1 MYPKSNT
8 TLQIIGCEKLQIST
22 NYGLKFVN
30 KFTAMWRKLTSL
42 IVLICF
48 NTSLIIAQTDTVRI
62 GLDTWVIIPSG
73 TAINYDSLF
82 AIQPQLALSP
92 QYYYHRYN
100 GGDLMYKI
108 TDNKGNGYDSL
119 YGTRNMR
126 PVLYGVSY
134 RGGANNYYHLTDKR
148 DNQNPLPLDGMH
160 NLCEEGF
167 SNSIY
172 LYRHNYEGYPLGDTC
187 KCIDSS
193 YNALRYHQL
202 DYFDSTHI
210 YQILKM
216 TYLSATDTSVGPIY
230 VHCWNGWHA
239 SGYVAAVTLKQF
251 CAFSSWDA
259 VNYWDLG
266 TDGANTSPRYQEQ
279 RERIK
284 EFEPY
289 PEFMISDSLQK
300 CLCPPMPTQIDSSQ
314 LHVEIEH
321 LVVVPE
327 AIPVGFQ
334 IVLYNVNFA
343 PGRTTIPSIAT
354 NQDIIYLKQALDV
367 DPNLMVEIGGYT
379 DNSGSYSENMSLS
392 TQRAKFIY
400 DHLIA
405 SGYAAERLSYKGYG
419 PANPIYSNKYKST
432 REGNRRIEIKVL
444 NKTVHA
450 TNQLVDESV
459 YEQNNANV
467 VDQEKLKKMSLTYF
481 FDNQGSNELGSVFII
496 DSLTFPSSMATLPES
511 GYGKE
516 SLDKLVQYLK
526 TNKHVKIS
534 INGYTDASGIE
545 ENNLLLSEERA
556 KAVYDYLVA
565 NGISPSRLTYKGH
578 GSENP
583 IAPNRYKWGRDIN
596 RRIEIE
602 FVSD

>member
-1 MYPKSNT
+1 MKKIVSIFTVLLIT
-8 TLQIIGCEKLQIST
+8 TQCA
-22 NYGLKFVN
+22 F
-30 KFTAMWRKLTSL
+30 
-42 IVLICF
+42 
-48 NTSLIIAQTDTVRI
+48 AQLDTVKI
-62 GLDTWVIIPSG
+62 GLDTYVIVPAG

-82 AIQPQLALSP
+82 AIHPQVELNP
-92 QYYYHRYN
+92 QFYIERYKE
-100 GGDLMYKI
+100 GDLMYKI
-108 TDNKGNGYDSL
+108 TDNKGNGFDSL

-126 PVLYGVSY
+126 PILHGVAY
-134 RGGANNYYHLTDKR
+134 RGGANNYYHLTDRR
-148 DNQNPLPLDGMH
+148 DNQNPLPLDGVH

-172 LYRHNYEGYPLGDTC
+172 LYRNNYDGYAKGDTC

-193 YNALRYHQL
+193 YNKLEYHQL
-202 DYFDSTHI
+202 DYFDSAHV
-210 YQILKM
+210 YEMLKM
-216 TYLSATDTSVGPIY
+216 TYLSATSPDVGPVY
-230 VHCWNGWHA
+230 LHCWNGWHA
-239 SGYVAAVTLKQF
+239 SGYVSAVMLKQF
-251 CAFSSWDA
+251 CGFSNWDA

-284 EFEPY
+284 NFTPY

-300 CLCPPMPTQIDSSQ
+300 CLCPEMPKDIDSSQ

-334 IVLYNVNFA
+334 IVLYNVKFQ
-343 PGRTTIPSIAT
+343 PGRTTIPGIES
-354 NQDIIYLKQALDV
+354 NQDIIYLMQALDV
-367 DPNLMVEIGGYT
+367 DPNLVIEIGGYT
-379 DNSGSYSENMSLS
+379 DNSGSHSENVSLS

-400 DHLIA
+400 DFLIGK
-405 SGYAAERLSYKGYG
+405 GYPAERMSYKGYG

-450 TNQLVDESV
+450 GNQLVDESV
-459 YEQNNANV
+459 YENNANV
-467 VDQEKLKKMSLTYF
+467 FDAEKYKTMYLSYF
-481 FDNQGSNELGSVFII
+481 FANQGSSSLGSVFII
-496 DSLTFPSSMATLPES
+496 DSLIFPSSMATLPMD
-511 GYGKE
+511 GVGKE
-516 SLDKLVQYLK
+516 MLDKLVKYLNE
-526 TNKHVKIS
+526 NKYVKIT

-545 ENNLLLSEERA
+545 ENNIVLSEERA
-556 KAVYDYLVA
+556 KAVYDYLIA
-565 NGISPSRLTYKGH
+565 NGISASRLIYKGH
-578 GSENP
+578 GSQNP

-602 FVSD
+602 IASD

>member
-1 MYPKSNT
+1 MKHLVLFGFWFFAVSSN
-8 TLQIIGCEKLQIST
+8 
-22 NYGLKFVN
+22 V
-30 KFTAMWRKLTSL
+30 M
-42 IVLICF
+42 
-48 NTSLIIAQTDTVRI
+48 AQLDTVKI
-62 GLDTWVIIPSG
+62 GLDTWVIIPQGSK
-73 TAINYDSLF
+73 INYDSLF
-82 AIQPQLALSP
+82 AIHPQLELNP
-92 QYYYHRYN
+92 QFYIDRYKE
-100 GGDLMYKI
+100 GDLMYKI
-108 TDNKGNGYDSL
+108 TDNKGNGFDSL

-126 PVLYGVSY
+126 PVLHGVAY
-134 RGGANNYYHLTDKR
+134 RGGANNYYHITDNR

-167 SNSIY
+167 SGSVY
-172 LYRHNYEGYPLGDTC
+172 LYRKGIEEYPMADTC

-193 YNALRYHQL
+193 WNKFSYYQL

-210 YQILKM
+210 YKM
-216 TYLSATDTSVGPIY
+216 LQLTYNAATNPEVGPVY
-230 VHCWNGWHA
+230 YHCWNGWHA
-239 SGYVAAVTLKQF
+239 SGYVSAVMLKQF
-251 CAFSSWDA
+251 CGFSNWDA

-284 EFEPY
+284 EFVPY
-289 PEFMISDSLQK
+289 SEFMISDSLQK
-300 CLCPPMPTQIDSSQ
+300 CLCPKMPEKIDSSQ

-343 PGRTTIPSIAT
+343 PGRTTITGIET
-354 NQDIIYLKQALDV
+354 NPDIIYLMQALDV
-367 DPNLMVEIGGYT
+367 DPNLVIEIGGYT

-392 TQRAKFIY
+392 AQRAKFIY
-400 DHLIA
+400 DHLLA
-405 SGYAAERLSYKGYG
+405 KGYPAERISYKGYG

-432 REGNRRIEIKVL
+432 REGNRRIEIKVI
-444 NKTVHA
+444 NKTHHGG
-450 TNQLVDESV
+450 TQLVDESV
-459 YEQNNANV
+459 YENANV
-467 VDQEKLKKMSLTYF
+467 VDEEKLRKMSLSYF
-481 FDNQGSNELGSVFII
+481 FENQGADDLGAVFII
-496 DSLTFPSSMATLPES
+496 DSLNFPSSMATLPES
-511 GYGKE
+511 GIGKE
-516 SLDKLVQYLK
+516 NLDKLVHYLK
-526 TNKHVKIS
+526 HHKHVKIT

-545 ENNLLLSEERA
+545 ENNILLSEQRA

-565 NGISPSRLTYKGH
+565 NGIDSSRLIYKGW

-602 FVSD
+602 FVGD